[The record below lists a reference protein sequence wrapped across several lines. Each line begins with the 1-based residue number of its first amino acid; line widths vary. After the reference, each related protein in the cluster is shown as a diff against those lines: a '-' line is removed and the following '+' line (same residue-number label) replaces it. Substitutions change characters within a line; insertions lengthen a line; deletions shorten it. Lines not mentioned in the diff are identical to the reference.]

1 MRPST
6 LLAGITLGATLMP
19 AAGPARP
26 VTVET
31 PQSPRLVQAPQG
43 TIELIVSSARVLA
56 SGDIDAALRFR
67 LQDGW
72 HIYWRNPGD
81 SGGPPT
87 LRWSLP
93 AGVTAGE
100 IAWPTPKRIPAGPL
114 VNYGYDGDVVLPVSL
129 RVTLAARSRPL
140 AIGVDVRWLVCKD
153 ICVPVRSSLAMTLPL
168 EGNVATSAAD
178 WARQIHHARSL
189 VPVAAPAHWRANVT
203 RAAGDFV
210 LSVDTDG
217 VVKSPMFFPLRES
230 QIEDAAPH
238 RAEID
243 GSRVRLRLA
252 RSAQLT
258 AEPDVLHGVLTVG
271 DGRGY
276 VNPGCPFTQKHYGSG
291 NMPRL
296 QREWTAKGVVWL
308 TVSTSAPAEKAD
320 AYAKVA
326 NGAATAILMDL
337 KATTAMAY
345 TAKTSPH
352 MFVIDPKGALVYN
365 GAIDDKPTP
374 DPADVVGAKN
384 FVAAA
389 LTEGVAGRP
398 ITTPTSRPYGCVVK
412 YPSAGSAQ

>member
-6 LLAGITLGATLMP
+6 LLASIMIGATLMP
-19 AAGPARP
+19 AAVPSRP

-31 PQSPRLVQAPQG
+31 PQSLRLVQAPQG

-129 RVTLAARSRPL
+129 RVTPAARSRPL

-217 VVKSPMFFPLRES
+217 VVKSPIFFPLRES
-230 QIEDAAPH
+230 QIEDAAPQ

-276 VNPGCPFTQKHYGSG
+276 VIAAPVN
-291 NMPRL
+291 
-296 QREWTAKGVVWL
+296 
-308 TVSTSAPAEKAD
+308 TVKSTSQ
-320 AYAKVA
+320 
-326 NGAATAILMDL
+326 
-337 KATTAMAY
+337 
-345 TAKTSPH
+345 
-352 MFVIDPKGALVYN
+352 
-365 GAIDDKPTP
+365 
-374 DPADVVGAKN
+374 
-384 FVAAA
+384 
-389 LTEGVAGRP
+389 GR
-398 ITTPTSRPYGCVVK
+398 SK
-412 YPSAGSAQ
+412 